1 MRRSPLV
8 VLVLLAACK
17 PDLGSPPSLV
27 VEPRIIAVRQE
38 PPEVAPGAMV
48 SAEVVAVDAGGRL
61 MPPGDEVAWD
71 LCLAPKPPA
80 ENNVVSRQCLGGS
93 GLQPVGKGLTVSVV
107 VPATACA
114 LHGPDTPPTKPGEP
128 PLRPRDADV
137 TGGYY
142 QPLSVRLLATGDQA
156 FGLERLRCNLP
167 GVSVEVAQEFARRY
181 TANHNPTIGA
191 LTADGA
197 PLGTAPLVVAPG
209 RPVALELSWPP
220 EARERFP
227 VFEVAGRQ
235 IVDHLEELTVSW
247 FVTAGALA
255 RDRTGRGELEPENTV
270 TNTWTAPPAPT
281 TTHLWLVLR
290 DNRGGVAVA
299 EYTLDVR

>member
-1 MRRSPLV
+1 
-8 VLVLLAACK
+8 
-17 PDLGSPPSLV
+17 
-27 VEPRIIAVRQE
+27 
-38 PPEVAPGAMV
+38 
-48 SAEVVAVDAGGRL
+48 
-61 MPPGDEVAWD
+61 
-71 LCLAPKPPA
+71 
-80 ENNVVSRQCLGGS
+80 
-93 GLQPVGKGLTVSVV
+93 VSVV